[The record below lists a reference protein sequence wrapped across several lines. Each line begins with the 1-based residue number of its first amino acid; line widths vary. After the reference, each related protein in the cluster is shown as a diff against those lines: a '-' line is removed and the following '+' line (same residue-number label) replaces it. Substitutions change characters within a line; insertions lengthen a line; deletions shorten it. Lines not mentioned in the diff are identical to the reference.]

1 MTVSAHVGDSPRE
14 SRHILGLFQM
24 GKKKK
29 NWRILHREA
38 GAIWFLKRK
47 KGKKER
53 KNPARARFCEER
65 LKRERER
72 ERKRYPDSEELER
85 SPALANLAI

>member
-1 MTVSAHVGDSPRE
+1 
-14 SRHILGLFQM
+14 M
-24 GKKKK
+24 GNKKKK
-29 NWRILHREA
+29 WRILHREA

-47 KGKKER
+47 
-53 KNPARARFCEER
+53 NPARARFCEEEIR
-65 LKRERER
+65 EKERER